1 VIAEVVLR
9 ILRGNFRAGGGWLST
24 LTLVGGSSLAA
35 ITPTQ
40 AQSYQVAQLAL
51 CRNAAKEVSACAQ
64 ILPPFNKLDR
74 GVFNGSTIYFVAT
87 IIVEPQAISFLRA
100 NGYLPVNIVVWR
112 DGTRV
117 GGTIQ
122 AGISEDNW
130 SLNRTALLE
139 EVTANNGYFSWNTHF
154 YVLASQARSVEVEL
168 TDAQGNV
175 VYTDRNPVRIDINFA
190 N

>member
-1 VIAEVVLR
+1 M
-9 ILRGNFRAGGGWLST
+9 
-24 LTLVGGSSLAA
+24 
-35 ITPTQ
+35 
-40 AQSYQVAQLAL
+40 
-51 CRNAAKEVSACAQ
+51 
-64 ILPPFNKLDR
+64 
-74 GVFNGSTIYFVAT
+74 FNGSTIYFVAT